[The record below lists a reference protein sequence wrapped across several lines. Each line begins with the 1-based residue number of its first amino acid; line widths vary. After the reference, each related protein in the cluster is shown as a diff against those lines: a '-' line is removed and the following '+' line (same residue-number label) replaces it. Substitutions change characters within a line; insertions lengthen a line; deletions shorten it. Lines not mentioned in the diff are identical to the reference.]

1 MKPFPACN
9 NNPIPLVTVNKKTV
23 FSTENLKTIAGL
35 YRFCAQSMKFP
46 KINWFTR
53 DYLECLYRILEK
65 IGGLEQKRDLE
76 QAFSLSTLHLEKLQ
90 IEYTRLFING
100 SPHVLA
106 PPYASVYFDK
116 SLQGQSTEK
125 ILSFYASKGFLMR
138 QGSDLPDHI
147 VHQLEFLALLVET
160 GDQRSEAQFLS
171 SFFLPWFQMFFPRVV
186 HESRHPFYRIVVQ
199 IIDYFTKEE
208 DEHGIQD
215 IEA

>member
-1 MKPFPACN
+1 MKPFSICN
-9 NNPIPLVTVNKKTV
+9 DNLTQPESEKIVAAFP
-23 FSTENLKTIAGL
+23 TENLKAIAGL

-46 KINWFTR
+46 EMTWFTR
-53 DYLECLYRILEK
+53 DYLECLYQLLEN

-76 QAFSLSTLHLEKLQ
+76 QIFSLPTPPLEKLQ
-90 IEYTRLFING
+90 VEYTRLFING

-125 ILSFYASKGFLMR
+125 ILSFYFSKGFLMCE
-138 QGSDLPDHI
+138 GSDLPDHI

-171 SFFLPWFQMFFPRVV
+171 LFFLPWFQMFSPRVV
-186 HESRHPFYRIVVQ
+186 HESKHPFYRIVIQ

>member
-1 MKPFPACN
+1 MKPYPACN
-9 NNPIPLVTVNKKTV
+9 DNPALLGSGKKKSA
-23 FSTENLKTIAGL
+23 FPIENLKALAGL

-46 KINWFTR
+46 EMNWFTR
-53 DYLECLYRILEK
+53 DYLECLYQLLEN
-65 IGGLEQKRDLE
+65 IGGLEQKRELE
-76 QAFSLSTLHLEKLQ
+76 QAFSPPTLPLEELQ

-100 SPHVLA
+100 SQHVLA

-125 ILSFYASKGFLMR
+125 ILSFYVSKGFLMR
-138 QGSDLPDHI
+138 EGSDLPDHI
-147 VHQLEFLALLVET
+147 IHQLEFLALLVQT

-171 SFFLPWFQMFFPRVV
+171 LFFLPWFQMFFPRVV
-186 HESRHPFYRIVVQ
+186 HESQHPFYRIIVQ

-215 IEA
+215 IEE